1 MRYLVESFAF
11 FIENLKFNITLPI
24 SNYECLLMKH
34 IITLSLLLSLLLLGT
49 QASAEV
55 VDDNWKNV
63 FDFQTKMAGYGNV
76 KAQYILGE
84 MYEEGRGVKQNYV
97 KAIEWYSKA
106 EKSGHTNAATRISQ
120 LKAKIAKEK
129 LAKKLKLKK
138 IKVKVKKSVVVKR
151 SKPVRTVLKKA
162 RIKKPI
168 TKKVKPA
175 TTQTAKATHPAK
187 KVKAITKKETVV
199 PAHKRPAGPSYDI
212 NRLKGTS
219 LDNAEDA
226 FE

>member
-1 MRYLVESFAF
+1 
-11 FIENLKFNITLPI
+11 
-24 SNYECLLMKH
+24 MKH

-63 FDFQTKMAGYGNV
+63 FDFQTKMAGYGNI

-138 IKVKVKKSVVVKR
+138 IKVKVKKPVVVKR

-175 TTQTAKATHPAK
+175 KIKPAATQTAKATHQAK
-187 KVKAITKKETVV
+187 EVKAIKKETVV

-219 LDNAEDA
+219 LDDAEDA